1 LEDFL
6 NTRRKVL
13 GHSRF
18 IAFLLT
24 AVLGVVACAP
34 SAPQLKKVIEDNPDI
49 LYAAMRKDPVKFL
62 EVVNEV
68 AEKAK
73 TQKEEQQFE
82 DGFKNPMKAEIDENR
97 MFQGPKTALVTII
110 EYSDFQC
117 PYCQQG
123 HATMKELL
131 KIYDG
136 KIRVTMKNYPIDRLH
151 PQARKMSHLFEAMG
165 TKDQAKA
172 IQFQSALFERQ
183 SDFAPNESEKKS
195 KTQEEFIAK
204 YSKRVDADLA
214 KLVKSFGFD
223 YTELKK
229 IADSEAITKLIEQD
243 GAEAQ
248 KFGFSGTPGY
258 LVNGVAVR
266 GAYPV
271 EAFKGIIDRHL
282 GTKK

>member
-1 LEDFL
+1 MEDPL
-6 NTRRKVL
+6 NTRHNFL
-13 GHSRF
+13 SHSGF
-18 IAFLLT
+18 VAFLLT
-24 AVLGVVACAP
+24 VLLGVAACAP

-73 TQKEEQQFE
+73 SQKEEQQFDE
-82 DGFKNPMKAEIDENR
+82 GFKNPLQPVLDEKR
-97 MFQGPKTALVTII
+97 MFEGAKTAPVTIV

-131 KIYDG
+131 KVYDG
-136 KIRVTMKNYPIDRLH
+136 KVRVTMKNYPIDRLH

-172 IQFQSALFERQ
+172 IQFQAALFERQ
-183 SDFAPNESEKKS
+183 SDFAPNEAEKKS
-195 KTQEEFIAK
+195 KTQEEFMAK
-204 YSKRVDADLA
+204 YNKRIDAELA
-214 KLVKSFGFD
+214 KFVKSFGFD
-223 YTELKK
+223 YAELKK
-229 IADSEAITKLIEQD
+229 IGDSEAITKMIEQD

-258 LVNGVAVR
+258 LVNGVPVR
-266 GAYPV
+266 GAYPL
-271 EAFKGIIDRHL
+271 EAFKSIIDKHL
-282 GTKK
+282 AAKK

>member
-1 LEDFL
+1 M
-6 NTRRKVL
+6 NTRHNFL
-13 GHSRF
+13 SHSGF
-18 IAFLLT
+18 VAFLLT
-24 AVLGVVACAP
+24 VLLGVAACAP

-73 TQKEEQQFE
+73 SQKEEQQFDE
-82 DGFKNPMKAEIDENR
+82 GFKNPLQPVLDEKR
-97 MFQGPKTALVTII
+97 MFEGAKTAPVTIV

-131 KIYDG
+131 KVYDG
-136 KIRVTMKNYPIDRLH
+136 KVRVTMKNYPIDRLH

-172 IQFQSALFERQ
+172 IQFQAALFERQ
-183 SDFAPNESEKKS
+183 SDFAPNEAEKKS
-195 KTQEEFIAK
+195 KTQEEFMAK
-204 YSKRVDADLA
+204 YNKRIDAELA
-214 KLVKSFGFD
+214 KFVKTFGFD
-223 YTELKK
+223 YAELKK
-229 IADSEAITKLIEQD
+229 IGDSEAITKMIEQD

-258 LVNGVAVR
+258 LVNGVPVR
-266 GAYPV
+266 GAYPL
-271 EAFKGIIDRHL
+271 EAFKSIIDKHL
-282 GTKK
+282 AAKK